1 MWSDDDIHH
10 LVTGSLW
17 MCNKFTSPFCPCNS
31 GRCPTKLGCWSNND
45 GDMQIFTENFTHLH
59 WLIQHVNFHSLL
71 LPPTTVLRHRLP
83 AWVILIISCCCWS
96 PSGTPVTINW
106 LVIYLRASNYPL
118 NSNCSFLPFHRM
130 SPAHGI
136 PPPDQMVFPDSREEN
151 APSRAT
157 LITSMQMRVMSRIQ
171 TIHDCI

>member
-1 MWSDDDIHH
+1 MQFWPLSNETRLLIKQRRRHANIYWKLH
-10 LVTGSLW
+10 PPSLT
-17 MCNKFTSPFCPCNS
+17 N
-31 GRCPTKLGCWSNND
+31 PTC
-45 GDMQIFTENFTHLH
+45 E
-59 WLIQHVNFHSLL
+59 
-71 LPPTTVLRHRLP
+71 LPLSSTTVLRHRLP
-83 AWVILIISCCCWS
+83 AWVILIISCCCCCWS

-106 LVIYLRASNYPL
+106 WVIYLRASNYPL
-118 NSNCSFLPFHRM
+118 NSNCSFLPFHCM

-151 APSRAT
+151 APSGAT